1 MLKFF
6 FETFEMSPTTFV
18 FFNRSQEHN
27 NLRKMR
33 VSTLIAATL
42 AASATASEF
51 YWKHDSEW

>member
-6 FETFEMSPTTFV
+6 FETFEMSPTTS
-18 FFNRSQEHN
+18 FFSIGVKSITI
-27 NLRKMR
+27 RKMR